1 MSAIQPE
8 VTYAIVVASR
18 SKASETEFSPQC
30 ALIAIPLYQIP
41 MAVIGGGG
49 ESQQPR
55 DSVSAV
61 TTEKQTTVPKSNVDK
76 GMPARKERKNQH

>member
-18 SKASETEFSPQC
+18 SKASETEYSPQC

-49 ESQQPR
+49 E
-55 DSVSAV
+55 
-61 TTEKQTTVPKSNVDK
+61 
-76 GMPARKERKNQH
+76 